1 MDRDFVH
8 LDQGFC
14 ITSYASECRTVKQI
28 VALTPLSALTAM
40 DAKTFYV
47 LASRATHRAIF
58 FTDCKEALKEAA
70 LREGDRAAV
79 WDYERK
85 SVPVLEVAD
94 LQRDKQVSIPKW
106 SVRISAG
113 KSVSNFQ
120 KLLAAGVG
128 RFTKREQEKATTH
141 ER

>member
-1 MDRDFVH
+1 
-8 LDQGFC
+8 
-14 ITSYASECRTVKQI
+14 
-28 VALTPLSALTAM
+28 
-40 DAKTFYV
+40 
-47 LASRATHRAIF
+47 
-58 FTDCKEALKEAA
+58 
-70 LREGDRAAV
+70 
-79 WDYERK
+79 
-85 SVPVLEVAD
+85 VPVLEVAD